1 MRLTTRQGCCPSSD
15 QRFALPEAA
24 RRPSPTPRL
33 ALHLATFLLAT
44 GRQLQGRKVRCFE
57 QSTLRRVVSHR
68 GYLHARPHAHTT
80 GQLPSTAER
89 PIHLVPLPYDPTTL
103 AAFSRSSDPIADV
116 AVQHLRALPVR
127 AWAVLRVGVPTVEG
141 AAVASDVGEAVADA
155 IRVNEISLDGTE
167 VVMPK
172 IAVPSGPLHGLGVR
186 IVDSGETADTLT
198 STGTDRAPANDDE
211 SVVASSSYRIRR

>member
-44 GRQLQGRKVRCFE
+44 GRQLQGRKVGCFQ

-68 GYLHARPHAHTT
+68 GYLHARPHAHAT

-89 PIHLVPLPYDPTTL
+89 PIHLVPLPYDPTAL
-103 AAFSRSSDPIADV
+103 AAFSRSSDPSRMSRCSISV
-116 AVQHLRALPVR
+116 PFRYEPGRSFVSEYRPSKVLQLP
-127 AWAVLRVGVPTVEG
+127 ATSAKPWLTPFESTKYP
-141 AAVASDVGEAVADA
+141 S
-155 IRVNEISLDGTE
+155 TE
-167 VVMPK
+167 PR
-172 IAVPSGPLHGLGVR
+172 S
-186 IVDSGETADTLT
+186 
-198 STGTDRAPANDDE
+198 
-211 SVVASSSYRIRR
+211 